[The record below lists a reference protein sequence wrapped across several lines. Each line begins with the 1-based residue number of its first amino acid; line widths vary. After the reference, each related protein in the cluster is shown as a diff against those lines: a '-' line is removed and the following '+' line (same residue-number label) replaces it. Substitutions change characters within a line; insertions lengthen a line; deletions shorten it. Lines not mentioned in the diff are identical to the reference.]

1 MQQPLRQQPLTEAT
15 TPVIKRINIR
25 AAQASSAGLCQML
38 QLYIVTAHE
47 TASEFGCRYGTPDS
61 AAYDSGKVVLRQNVR
76 RRSYEERQKD
86 NGGKKEELNV
96 EDYLGV

>member
-1 MQQPLRQQPLTEAT
+1 
-15 TPVIKRINIR
+15 
-25 AAQASSAGLCQML
+25 ML

-47 TASEFGCRYGTPDS
+47 TASEFGCKYGTPDS
-61 AAYDSGKVVLRQNVR
+61 ATCDSGKVVLRQNVR

-96 EDYLGV
+96 EDYLRV

>member
-1 MQQPLRQQPLTEAT
+1 
-15 TPVIKRINIR
+15 
-25 AAQASSAGLCQML
+25 ML

-47 TASEFGCRYGTPDS
+47 TANEFGCRYGTPES

-76 RRSYEERQKD
+76 RRFYVERQKD